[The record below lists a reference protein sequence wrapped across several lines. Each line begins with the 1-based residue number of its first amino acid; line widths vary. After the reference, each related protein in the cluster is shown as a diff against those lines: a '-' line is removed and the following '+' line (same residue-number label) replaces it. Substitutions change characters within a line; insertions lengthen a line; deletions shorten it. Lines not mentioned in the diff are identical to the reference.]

1 MPAKPHILHVFSS
14 AGLYGAEYVAL
25 GLIPALRAH
34 AIDCTLVCI
43 NNPHTHEQ
51 FLYERAREL
60 GIATVNL
67 PCAGRFDLRTIRK
80 LRAII
85 RQQPNAIVHTHGYKG
100 TFYASLAT
108 RGTAV
113 PLMATL
119 HGWVT
124 RTTSL
129 RLYQWLEIR
138 LLRRFR
144 QLCIVSEEQ
153 RAPLL
158 HAGVDAQK
166 IRFIQNGIDTRRF
179 RPDVAPL
186 LRREFGIPEHA
197 FVFGGAMRLREEKN
211 PLGLIDAFAAA
222 TMQTPNA
229 WLAIAGEG
237 ELHAQIE
244 ARVAALGVAGRVRL
258 LGARNDLEHFYT
270 MLDCFVLPSLREGLP
285 LALLEAMASARP
297 VICSS
302 VAQIPDVVSGLDVQ
316 LLPPGDI
323 PALTRALERGLSARP
338 PQQELRMRVEERYSV
353 DRMASDYA
361 AVYEEVAERHEQF
374 AA

>member
-1 MPAKPHILHVFSS
+1 MSAKPHILHVFSS

-25 GLIPALRAH
+25 GLIPALRVH
-34 AIDCTLVCI
+34 SIDCTLVCI
-43 NNPHTHEQ
+43 NNPHTPEQ
-51 FLYERAREL
+51 HLYERAREL
-60 GIATVNL
+60 GISAVNL
-67 PCAGRFDLRTIRK
+67 PCLGRLDLTTIRK
-80 LRAII
+80 LQAII
-85 RQQPNAIVHTHGYKG
+85 RRQPNAIVHTHGYKG
-100 TFYASLAT
+100 TFYASLAG
-108 RGTAV
+108 RGTAT
-113 PLMATL
+113 PMMATL

-153 RAPLL
+153 RAPLM
-158 HAGVDAQK
+158 HAGIDGSK

-179 RPDVAPL
+179 RPDVPPL
-186 LRREFGIPEHA
+186 PRAELGIPEQA
-197 FVFGGAMRLREEKN
+197 FVFGAAMRLCEEKN
-211 PLGLIDAFAAA
+211 PLGLIEAFAAA
-222 TMQTPNA
+222 IAHTPNA

-237 ELHAQIE
+237 ELHSQIE
-244 ARVAALGVAGRVRL
+244 ARAATLGVAPRVRL
-258 LGARNDLEHFYT
+258 LGARNDLERFYT

-302 VAQIPDVVSGLDVQ
+302 VAQIPDVVAGLNIQ

-323 PALTRALERGLSARP
+323 PALTRALEHAPSTRP
-338 PQQELRMRVEERYSV
+338 PQPELRARVEQRYSV

-361 AVYEEVAERHEQF
+361 AVYQEVARGHEQL

>member
-34 AIDCTLVCI
+34 GIDCTLVCI
-43 NNPHTHEQ
+43 NNPRTPEQ
-51 FLYERAREL
+51 YLFERAREL
-60 GIATVNL
+60 GINAVNL
-67 PCAGRFDLRTIRK
+67 PCSGRFDLTTIRR
-80 LRAII
+80 LRATI
-85 RQQPNAIVHTHGYKG
+85 RTQPGAIVHTHGYKG
-100 TFYASLAT
+100 TFYASLAS
-108 RGTAV
+108 RGIRT

-138 LLRRFR
+138 LLRRFQ

-158 HAGVDAQK
+158 QAGIDDGK

-179 RPDVAPL
+179 RPDIAPL
-186 LRREFGIPEHA
+186 SRAEFGIPEQA
-197 FVFGGAMRLREEKN
+197 FVFGGAMRLRDEKN
-211 PLGLIDAFAAA
+211 PLGLIEAFAAA
-222 TMQTPNA
+222 TAHTPDA

-244 ARVAALGVAGRVRL
+244 ARAAALGVASRTRL
-258 LGARNDLEHFYT
+258 LGARNDLERFYT

-323 PALTRALERGLSARP
+323 PALTSALERALSTRT
-338 PQQELRMRVEERYSV
+338 PQPELRARVEQRYSV

-361 AVYEEVAERHEQF
+361 AVYQEVADRHAQL
-374 AA
+374 AV

>member
-25 GLIPALRAH
+25 GLIPALRTH
-34 AIDCTLVCI
+34 GIDCTLVCI
-43 NNPHTHEQ
+43 NNPRTPKQ
-51 FLYERAREL
+51 YLYERAREL
-60 GIATVNL
+60 GITVVNL
-67 PCAGRFDLRTIRK
+67 PCTGRLDLGTIRE

-85 RQQPNAIVHTHGYKG
+85 RQQPGAIVHTHGYKG
-100 TFYASLAT
+100 TFYAALAGKGS
-108 RGTAV
+108 GTPKV
-113 PLMATL
+113 ATL

-129 RLYQWLEIR
+129 QLYQWLEIR
-138 LLRRFR
+138 LLRQFQ

-153 RAPLL
+153 RTPLL
-158 HAGVDAQK
+158 QAGIDGGK

-186 LRREFGIPEHA
+186 SRAELGIPEQA
-197 FVFGGAMRLREEKN
+197 FVFGAAMRLREEKN
-211 PLGLIDAFAAA
+211 PLGLVEAFAAA
-222 TMQTPNA
+222 TAHAPNV

-244 ARVAALGVAGRVRL
+244 ARATALGVASRVRL

-323 PALTRALERGLSARP
+323 PALTKALERALSIRA
-338 PQQELRMRVEERYSV
+338 PQLELRARVEQRYSV

-361 AVYEEVAERHEQF
+361 AVYQEVAGRHEQLT
-374 AA
+374 A